1 MEGMFS
7 VSPTVHHRFTD
18 FYPHHPASSPTA
30 SVRDAL
36 RGSIKTGE
44 GVRLVKP
51 AAVAERW
58 DPEWRS
64 VAQRGASS
72 SLVSHGLGQGPPNR
86 RTHQTRS

>member
-1 MEGMFS
+1 MCIYGFAQKRMQA
-7 VSPTVHHRFTD
+7 
-18 FYPHHPASSPTA
+18 PACAKELPIKGEE
-30 SVRDAL
+30 VAL
-36 RGSIKTGE
+36 RGSIKTGV
-44 GVRLVKP
+44 GVRLFKP

>member
-1 MEGMFS
+1 MTKGQYK
-7 VSPTVHHRFTD
+7 D
-18 FYPHHPASSPTA
+18 
-30 SVRDAL
+30 
-36 RGSIKTGE
+36 RGG
-44 GVRLVKP
+44 RAPLKP